1 MYGKGPKRFG
11 LYDSGGVCKDRQDD
25 GGVGVILS
33 ILWLLHGFLDF
44 FFAFSTSMNFHLLDM
59 LPFSIT
65 FQFFHII

>member
-11 LYDSGGVCKDRQDD
+11 LYDSGGVRKDRQGD

-33 ILWLLHGFLDF
+33 IYGTCMDFWIF

-65 FQFFHII
+65 FQFFHTI